1 MLVYAQ
7 LKSNRRNFLALT
19 GLTPK
24 EFKLLLPALERA
36 YARRYPAT
44 KTQAGNARQ
53 RSAGGG
59 RKTTLDAPEQKLLF
73 ALVYLKTY
81 PLQILLGQVFE
92 LSQPRA
98 NVWIHRLLPVL
109 QQALK
114 ALGVRPT
121 RNPRQVSRQ
130 VRRRGEPLDLIIDGT
145 ERRRQRPK
153 NQAIR
158 DDYYSKHKH
167 AHTDK
172 NLVISQTKSTRISF
186 LSQTYGGRVHD
197 KKMADTERIVY
208 PRQARVRDDTGFQGY
223 HPRVAE
229 VLQPKK
235 SRATASS
242 GRARSV
248 TIDIWPARASG

>member
-1 MLVYAQ
+1 MLTYAQ
-7 LKSNRRNFLALT
+7 IKSNRRKFLALT

-24 EFKLLLPALERA
+24 EFKLLLPAFERA

-44 KTQAGNARQ
+44 KTQAGKARRRQ
-53 RSAGGG
+53 AGGG
-59 RKTTLDAPEQKLLF
+59 RKTSLDTPEQKLLF
-73 ALVYLKTY
+73 ALLYLKAY

-98 NVWIHRLLPVL
+98 NIWIHRLLPVL

-121 RNPRQVSRQ
+121 RNPHQVSRQ

-172 NLVISQTKSTRISF
+172 NLVISQVKSKRIAF
-186 LSQTYGGRVHD
+186 LSTTYAGRVHD
-197 KKMADTERIVY
+197 KRMADTEAIVY
-208 PRQARVRDDTGFQGY
+208 PRAARLWKDTGFQGY
-223 HPRVAE
+223 EPRVAQT
-229 VLQPKK
+229 LQPKK
-235 SRATASS
+235 NR
-242 GRARSV
+242 
-248 TIDIWPARASG
+248 ARAS